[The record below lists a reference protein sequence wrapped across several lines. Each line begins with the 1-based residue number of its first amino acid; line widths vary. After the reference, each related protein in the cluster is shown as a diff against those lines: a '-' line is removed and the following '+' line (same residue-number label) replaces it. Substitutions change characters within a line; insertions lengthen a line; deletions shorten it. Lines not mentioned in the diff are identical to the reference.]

1 MMSYNLK
8 GLENF
13 NMSDRET
20 MTIIMLMDMW
30 ISSLFPSK
38 QTWFL
43 RYKIV
48 SMVKLMLTR
57 KTYLQFDN
65 DKLSLA
71 KTRT

>member
-20 MTIIMLMDMW
+20 MTIIMLMAMW

-43 RYKIV
+43 QYKIV